1 MTRYILLGLAFTLA
15 MLGTPRAWAQ
25 RAPEITE
32 PSPREVTR
40 AALRASGLLRPT
52 DWTSRMRLSHLI
64 PEVDVRGGWDQ
75 RRDDALD
82 YREDQTL
89 DGIGALRRDFVRQE
103 QDIREQRRQ
112 TYQVRLRWQL
122 SGLVFDP
129 RELQAA
135 RHDEATRQARR
146 RLEAEVLKV
155 YFERRR
161 RLVERTTLGPDMDD
175 ERRALDVEIAWRTAR
190 LDALT
195 RGWFVRTLRAR
206 RSP

>member
-1 MTRYILLGLAFTLA
+1 MIRRLWLGLLFAFVMLA
-15 MLGTPRAWAQ
+15 TPRAWTQ
-25 RAPEITE
+25 ETPTPPE

-40 AALRASGLLRPT
+40 AALRASGLLHDPG
-52 DWTSRMRLSHLI
+52 WTPRMRLSHLI
-64 PEVDVRGGWDQ
+64 PEIDVRGGWDQ

-89 DGIGALRRDFVRQE
+89 NGVGALRRDFVRQE
-103 QDIREQRRQ
+103 QDISEQRRT
-112 TYQVRLRWQL
+112 TYQLRLRWRL

-135 RHDEATRQARR
+135 RHAETLRLARR

-155 YFERRR
+155 YFERRQR
-161 RLVERTTLGPDMDD
+161 QVERALLGPDMDD
-175 ERRALDVEIAWRTAR
+175 ERCALDVEIAWRTAR